1 MFESIFENSI
11 AGSMSYTTA
20 LICIVASCVLG
31 GIISLVH
38 MKTTKCT
45 KNFAI
50 TLAILPALVQVVIM
64 MVNGNLGTSVAILG
78 SFGLI
83 KFRSMQGN
91 SKEILSVFFA
101 MTIGLAIGMGHIAF
115 ATFVTLIISALLLI
129 FSKIRIGRDTENLR
143 RVKILIPENLNY
155 VEVFDEVFSKYTLS
169 NSLEKIKTT
178 NMGSM
183 YELNYVVE
191 LKKGIN
197 EKEFLDDLRVRNG
210 NLNILLARE
219 SEGDEQL

>member
-11 AGSMSYTTA
+11 AGSLSYTTA

-38 MKTTKCT
+38 MKTTKCS

-50 TLAILPALVQVVIM
+50 TIAVLPALVQIVIM

-83 KFRSMQGN
+83 RFRSMQGN

-101 MTIGLAIGMGHIAF
+101 MAIGLAVGMGHIAF
-115 ATFVTLIISALLLI
+115 ATFITIIISLLLLI
-129 FSKIRIGRDTENLR
+129 YSKIKIGRDVENMR
-143 RVKILIPENLNY
+143 RLKVLIPENLNY
-155 VEVFDEVFSKYTLS
+155 VEVFDEVFTKYTKS
-169 NSLEKIKTT
+169 NTLEKLKTT

-183 YELNYVVE
+183 YELNYIVE
-191 LKKGIN
+191 LKSGIN
-197 EKEFLDDLRVRNG
+197 EKEFLDELRVRNG

-219 SEGDEQL
+219 SDGEEQL